1 MSNLEYEEKYGEK
14 VLTDKQIEEEQ
25 QRIDEREQIDIV
37 KKQIKIINEI
47 LNDEELNKDA
57 LIRELKE
64 LKDITEEMWWIK
76 KIY

>member
-1 MSNLEYEEKYGEK
+1 MTNLEYEEKYGEK
-14 VLTDKQIEEEQ
+14 ILTDKQIEEEQ

-64 LKDITEEMWWIK
+64 LKDITEEM
-76 KIY
+76 

>member
-64 LKDITEEMWWIK
+64 LKDITEEM
-76 KIY
+76 